1 MFVDI
6 LHDYDLR
13 AFRKW
18 ENKLT
23 SYDYYRLS
31 KENEKELTNVAERMK
46 IRFPSLLSNE
56 YNSSEVYKESQIRN
70 VQIRSRQYSCFIEF
84 YEISCN
90 FVFQFKYAELKGASN
105 YFALGLFDYDNSSRF
120 WLDNTKVDPVFQVIF
135 F

>member
-56 YNSSEVYKESQIRN
+56 YSSEVYKESQIRN